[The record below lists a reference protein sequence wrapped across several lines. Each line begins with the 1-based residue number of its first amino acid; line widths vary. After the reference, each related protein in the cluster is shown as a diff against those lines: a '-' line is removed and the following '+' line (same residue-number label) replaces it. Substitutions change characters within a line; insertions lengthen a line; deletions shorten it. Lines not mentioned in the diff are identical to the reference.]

1 MKKIRVFIVDDERHA
16 RVELRRLIAGVASL
30 ELVGEASNA
39 DEAEKLIAILQPEV
53 IFLDI
58 QMPGRSGFE
67 LLEDLK
73 IPPEIIFTTAYDQYA
88 VKAFEISALDYLLK
102 PIRTER
108 FIQAIEKTKLKLA
121 TGNASKKV
129 FVKNGDG
136 YLLVNW
142 ESVGLIESVENYA
155 RIYFEGKNAWIKS
168 SLNQLEKLLDGS
180 SFFRCNR
187 AQLINLNYIDKIGN
201 LANGKLKITLS
212 TGQVVEV
219 SERRSVLF
227 KKTGKM

>member
-16 RVELRRLIAGVASL
+16 RVELRRLIADIASL

-39 DEAEKLIAILQPEV
+39 DEAEKLITILQPEV

-73 IPPEIIFTTAYDQYA
+73 MPPEVIFTTAYDQYA

-108 FIQAIEKTKLKLA
+108 FAQAIEKTKLKLA
-121 TGNASKKV
+121 TGNACKKV

-142 ESVGLIESVENYA
+142 DSVELIESVENYA

-187 AQLINLNYIDKIGN
+187 AQLINLNYIGKIGN
-201 LANGKLKITLS
+201 LENGKLKITLS
-212 TGQVVEV
+212 TGQTVEV

>member
-1 MKKIRVFIVDDERHA
+1 MKKIRVLIVDDERHA
-16 RVELRRLIAGVASL
+16 RVELRRLIADIASL
-30 ELVGEASNA
+30 ELVGEAGNA

-73 IPPEIIFTTAYDQYA
+73 MPPEVIFTTAYDQYA

-108 FIQAIEKTKLKLA
+108 FAQAIEKTKIKLA

-142 ESVGLIESVENYA
+142 DSVELIESVENYA

-201 LANGKLKITLS
+201 LENGKLKITLS
-212 TGQVVEV
+212 TGQTVEV
-219 SERRSVLF
+219 SERRSVLL
-227 KKTGKM
+227 KKAGKM

>member
-1 MKKIRVFIVDDERHA
+1 MKKTRVFIVDDERHA
-16 RVELRRLIAGVASL
+16 RVELRRLIAGIASL

-73 IPPEIIFTTAYDQYA
+73 MPPEVIFTTAYDQYA

-108 FIQAIEKTKLKLA
+108 FAQAIEKTKLKLA
-121 TGNASKKV
+121 AGNASKKV

-142 ESVGLIESVENYA
+142 DSVELIQSVENYA
-155 RIYFEGKNAWIKS
+155 RIYFEGKHAWIKS

-187 AQLINLNYIDKIGN
+187 AQLINLNYIGKIGN
-201 LANGKLKITLS
+201 LENGKLKITLS
-212 TGQVVEV
+212 TGQTVEV

-227 KKTGKM
+227 KKAGKM